1 MSALKPR
8 LLLMLLLI
16 TGSVGCARSNYS
28 EVAPVTGRITLD
40 GKPIEYADVTFQPS
54 GKSPGVGR
62 TGKDGRYM
70 LLYKRG
76 VFGAPVGPNRVS
88 IAIDTQL
95 THGPQT
101 VPAKYNTDSELR
113 CDVQPGPNEFNFD
126 LTTK

>member
-8 LLLMLLLI
+8 LLLVLLLLAES
-16 TGSVGCARSNYS
+16 GGCAKPNSDI
-28 EVAPVTGRITLD
+28 APVTGRITLD
-40 GKPIEYADVTFQPS
+40 GKSIEYADVTFQPS

-76 VFGAPVGPNRVS
+76 VFGAPVGLNRVS